1 LEHLDPGR
9 LSRRQHSRIAV
20 VGGLDPAKIF
30 LILVIALIVVGP
42 ERLPGLAR
50 QLGGMWRELNRMRDK
65 FEAEVRAA
73 VPDLDLPNIPTSPS
87 RAITGYITGLVTGQ
101 GDTSVVGAATGADE
115 MAAEPAYGATGV
127 ATGRGRRGT
136 RLVQGEQE
144 EVQSSWQP
152 LLGREEPTSAR
163 RAPSV
168 PSSSAAGSLSAD
180 TVFVFDEP
188 SMN

>member
-1 LEHLDPGR
+1 
-9 LSRRQHSRIAV
+9 

-101 GDTSVVGAATGADE
+101 GDTSVVGAATVADE
-115 MAAEPAYGATGV
+115 TAAEPAYGATGV

-136 RLVQGEQE
+136 RLVQ
-144 EVQSSWQP
+144 
-152 LLGREEPTSAR
+152 
-163 RAPSV
+163 APSV